1 MKVYNE
7 NKTEILNEYDLK
19 LGYLKNDTI
28 TIHIDKVEEKNE
40 EGHYEITQEYSNG
53 GIDIRWVVDV
63 EKVDAVEEQDIEEK
77 IQVYIP
83 YTEIELLKMN
93 ANRRI
98 QELKEFLS
106 QTDYIVIKLYEKTLF
121 GGSIISMI
129 QEYTSVLKERE
140 AARKE
145 INELENRGFTVE
157 NIKN

>member
-1 MKVYNE
+1 MKVYN
-7 NKTEILNEYDLK
+7 NDKTNILEEYDLS
-19 LGYLKNDTI
+19 LGYLKEDFIIN
-28 TIHIDKVEEKNE
+28 HIDKVEAVE
-40 EGHYEITQEYSNG
+40 EQGHYETIKEYANG
-53 GIDIRWVVDV
+53 GKDIKWIVDV
-63 EKVDAVEEQDIEEK
+63 EKVEAVEEQDIEEK
-77 IQVYIP
+77 IQIYIP
-83 YTEIELLKMN
+83 YAEIELLKMN

-121 GGSIISMI
+121 GGSIISKI

>member
-1 MKVYNE
+1 MIVYNKD
-7 NKTEILNEYDLK
+7 KTEILKEYDLE
-19 LGYLKNDTI
+19 LGYLKKDTI
-28 TIHIDKVEEKNE
+28 IKHIDKVEAVE
-40 EGHYEITQEYSNG
+40 EQGHYETIKEYANG
-53 GIDIRWVVDV
+53 GKDIKWIVDV

-83 YTEIELLKMN
+83 YTEIELLKIN

-106 QTDYIVIKLYEKTLF
+106 QTDYIVIKLYEKTLL

-145 INELENRGFTVE
+145 INELENRWFTVE